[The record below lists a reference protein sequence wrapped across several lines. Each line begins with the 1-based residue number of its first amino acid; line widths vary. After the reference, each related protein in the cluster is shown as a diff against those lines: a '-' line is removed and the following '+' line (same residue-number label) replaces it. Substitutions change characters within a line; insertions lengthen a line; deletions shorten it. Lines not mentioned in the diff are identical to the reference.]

1 MKILEQL
8 NSLKLMLKDI
18 EIDAASL
25 PVEIRRDFLD
35 NLQEIRSSINQA
47 GGIVEKY
54 FKDEKAYETMKQA
67 MLDRM
72 GQISIYEGLDDKV
85 KEVIADRIIRSNDM
99 NLLTVDEFNE
109 FVKDRLRTSSLDDL
123 IKRSYTKY
131 DIINL
136 GEAVESEGASETK
149 KYESGLGVLRGFVAT
164 PSGRNE
170 AIAHGI
176 TKVMKDATLRKY
188 YLSLYYNLTK

>member
-1 MKILEQL
+1 
-8 NSLKLMLKDI
+8 
-18 EIDAASL
+18 
-25 PVEIRRDFLD
+25 
-35 NLQEIRSSINQA
+35 
-47 GGIVEKY
+47 
-54 FKDEKAYETMKQA
+54 
-67 MLDRM
+67 
-72 GQISIYEGLDDKV
+72 
-85 KEVIADRIIRSNDM
+85 M

>member
-1 MKILEQL
+1 
-8 NSLKLMLKDI
+8 
-18 EIDAASL
+18 
-25 PVEIRRDFLD
+25 
-35 NLQEIRSSINQA
+35 
-47 GGIVEKY
+47 
-54 FKDEKAYETMKQA
+54 
-67 MLDRM
+67 
-72 GQISIYEGLDDKV
+72 
-85 KEVIADRIIRSNDM
+85 
-99 NLLTVDEFNE
+99 
-109 FVKDRLRTSSLDDL
+109 
-123 IKRSYTKY
+123 
-131 DIINL
+131 L

>member
-1 MKILEQL
+1 
-8 NSLKLMLKDI
+8 MLKDI

-54 FKDEKAYETMKQA
+54 FKDEKAYETMKAA

-85 KEVIADRIIRSNDM
+85 KDVIADRIIRSNDM

-123 IKRSYTKY
+123 IKKSYTKY

-136 GEAVESEGASETK
+136 GEAVESADASETK
-149 KYESGLGVLRGFVAT
+149 KYESGLGVLRGFVTT

-176 TKVMKDATLRKY
+176 TKIMKDATLRKY
-188 YLSLYYNLTK
+188 YISLYYNLTK

>member
-1 MKILEQL
+1 LKILEQL